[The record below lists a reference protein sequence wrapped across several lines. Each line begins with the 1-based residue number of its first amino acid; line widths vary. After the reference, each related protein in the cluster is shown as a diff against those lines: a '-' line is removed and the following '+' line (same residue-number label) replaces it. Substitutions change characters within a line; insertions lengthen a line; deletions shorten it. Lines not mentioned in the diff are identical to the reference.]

1 MWDYVILEIYGAICI
16 IWIVYVSLS
25 VFKWLRITTG
35 EFVKFGLFGS
45 LCVIMW
51 LWEKR
56 RFCVILMDYVVLSD
70 NLVKLA

>member
-1 MWDYVILEIYGAICI
+1 MWDYVILKIYGQICV

-25 VFKWLRITTG
+25 VFKWLQVNTE
-35 EFVKFGLFGS
+35 EFVKFGPFGS

-56 RFCVILMDYVVLSD
+56 FCVILIDYVVLSD